1 MDLLRAYL
9 AREASVQAQA
19 DMEYFRDNEMV
30 PTPALLE
37 ELATRRAHL
46 ASGRLMA
53 ELEQRMSAGVTPEQ
67 AVTDYL
73 TTLEEDD
80 PVVQPTEVQH
90 PTDHHE
96 ETTHMT
102 QTRKGPTFMSR
113 QYARVTRARRF
124 MQQSNPIPK
133 ILVGLLLLLFFLIG
147 SVIHIM
153 TSEAFYLGD
162 RAVGLLSANWQILL
176 QPAQLAI
183 GTLPGGME
191 MQKAVIWG
199 WGVELVFL
207 ICIIGYDK
215 LHRSVRSSSR
225 LMAKIFR
232 VGTFII
238 IFFDGWSDFNY
249 GGTGETWGQLGFTA
263 ITAFAVFYFGT
274 GGFHLVSEGLTEL
287 AEGLREED
295 EYDDL

>member
-1 MDLLRAYL
+1 
-9 AREASVQAQA
+9 
-19 DMEYFRDNEMV
+19 
-30 PTPALLE
+30 
-37 ELATRRAHL
+37 
-46 ASGRLMA
+46 
-53 ELEQRMSAGVTPEQ
+53 
-67 AVTDYL
+67 
-73 TTLEEDD
+73 
-80 PVVQPTEVQH
+80 
-90 PTDHHE
+90 
-96 ETTHMT
+96 
-102 QTRKGPTFMSR
+102 
-113 QYARVTRARRF
+113 

-133 ILVGLLLLLFFLIG
+133 ILVGLLLLLFFIIG

-153 TSEAFYLGD
+153 TSEAFFLGD
-162 RAVGLLSANWQILL
+162 KAAHLLSANWQILL
-176 QPAQLAI
+176 QPAELAT

-191 MQKAVIWG
+191 MQKAVVWG

-249 GGTGETWGQLGFTA
+249 GNTGGSWGQLGFTL
-263 ITAFAVFYFGT
+263 INAFVVFYFDT

-287 AEGLREED
+287 AEGLKGD
-295 EYDDL
+295 EYDYDDGI